1 MSKSLIRKNQLHPDI
16 SDLVGQYGSGFF
28 ISFASSGDL
37 INSLAEIVSGDFTNT
52 VRTTGDQ
59 TVSGVKAFILRPT
72 VNGTGVLLSG
82 EAAQADLSSTVR
94 TTGDQTISGVK
105 TFQSEIAGS
114 KDFNFEMPL
123 QNLGPSPAKGLKLIG
138 GNFTGSK
145 YFGEHVFIS
154 GGRGN
159 NIGGHIVL
167 QGGNGAVLNGEVA
180 GWGDYFRFNGIP
192 IIDQFGRV
200 IAPDVLTNRNNIIVN
215 RNIFSILNTGRGNT
229 FGGEIVIS
237 GGSSTGVGQTPATGG
252 PIRFIG
258 GSGGQG
264 ISGFFDFIG
273 GAITFNNS
281 KFLVQKEGD
290 VICRSLYASTGS
302 SVALNSGEIKCLSFS
317 CVERPFVNGT
327 GVLLSGEAAQA
338 DLSSTVRTT
347 GDQTISGVKT
357 FATTVNFANGF
368 PLYIPSKDAESISLL
383 GSDIGDIDDFGTH
396 LFIESG
402 RSGLSSIYR
411 SRFQTDPSTFNGY
424 GIVFGSIRGS
434 GVSAKKGYLTAFGGI
449 TPTGLEYATLI
460 WTDRILSGQWKT
472 NQKLLV
478 NNTGVL
484 LSGEAVASNG
494 TVTRMIK
501 LTQAQYNALSPVDPT
516 TFYVIIG

>member
-16 SDLVGQYGSGFF
+16 SDLVGEYGSGFF
-28 ISFASSGDL
+28 ISINSSGDL
-37 INSLAEIVSGDFTNT
+37 INSLAEVVSGDFANT

-180 GWGDYFRFNGIP
+180 GWGELFRFNGTTIINNAGQITAPIRSFTRP
-192 IIDQFGRV
+192 II
-200 IAPDVLTNRNNIIVN
+200 
-215 RNIFSILNTGRGNT
+215 
-229 FGGEIVIS
+229 
-237 GGSSTGVGQTPATGG
+237 
-252 PIRFIG
+252 
-258 GSGGQG
+258 
-264 ISGFFDFIG
+264 
-273 GAITFNNS
+273 
-281 KFLVQKEGD
+281 
-290 VICRSLYASTGS
+290 
-302 SVALNSGEIKCLSFS
+302 
-317 CVERPFVNGT
+317 NGT
-327 GVLLSGEAAQA
+327 GVLLSGEA
-338 DLSSTVRTT
+338 VR
-347 GDQTISGVKT
+347 
-357 FATTVNFANGF
+357 
-368 PLYIPSKDAESISLL
+368 
-383 GSDIGDIDDFGTH
+383 
-396 LFIESG
+396 
-402 RSGLSSIYR
+402 
-411 SRFQTDPSTFNGY
+411 
-424 GIVFGSIRGS
+424 
-434 GVSAKKGYLTAFGGI
+434 
-449 TPTGLEYATLI
+449 
-460 WTDRILSGQWKT
+460 
-472 NQKLLV
+472 
-478 NNTGVL
+478 
-484 LSGEAVASNG
+484 SNG
-494 TVTRMIK
+494 TINSMIK

-516 TFYVIIG
+516 TFYVIVG